1 MKHINARPKLLRLAA
16 HFVYCYEPVVN
27 VKDCVLQSLG
37 HDRSGG
43 LLKFQN
49 EMRVRGA
56 FGSAKVRRETK
67 EQHLAQ
73 IIEDR
78 LVHSRVAALGRGDCA
93 LDNLSIFIVHRL
105 IGLEISAINRK
116 AGDGLAQRA
125 RQRLEREIAIP
136 SVLLGKPVEHVPQNI
151 DIFARASFIT
161 CSFFAYSRWP
171 KGTE

>member
-1 MKHINARPKLLRLAA
+1 
-16 HFVYCYEPVVN
+16 
-27 VKDCVLQSLG
+27 
-37 HDRSGG
+37 
-43 LLKFQN
+43 
-49 EMRVRGA
+49 MRVRGA
-56 FGSAKVRRETK
+56 FGSVKVRRETK

-105 IGLEISAINRK
+105 IGLEIRAINGK
-116 AGDGLAQRA
+116 AGDGLTHRA

-151 DIFARASFIT
+151 DIVRQRQFHHLQLFCVQQMA
-161 CSFFAYSRWP
+161 
-171 KGTE
+171 KGN

>member
-1 MKHINARPKLLRLAA
+1 
-16 HFVYCYEPVVN
+16 
-27 VKDCVLQSLG
+27 
-37 HDRSGG
+37 
-43 LLKFQN
+43 
-49 EMRVRGA
+49 MRVRGA
-56 FGSAKVRRETK
+56 FGSVKVRRETK
-67 EQHLAQ
+67 EQYLAQ

-151 DIFARASFIT
+151 DIVRQGQFHHLQLFCVQQMA
-161 CSFFAYSRWP
+161 
-171 KGTE
+171 KGN